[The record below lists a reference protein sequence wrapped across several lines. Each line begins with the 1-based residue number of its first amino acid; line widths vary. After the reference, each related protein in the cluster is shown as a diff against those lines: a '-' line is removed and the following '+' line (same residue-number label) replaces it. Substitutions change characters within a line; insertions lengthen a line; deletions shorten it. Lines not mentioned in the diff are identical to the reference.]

1 MYSQPTAPLSIGG
14 VLDDG
19 FRLLQACFTRIF
31 GLALLSS
38 IISVVPNLLA
48 PVADPDAAPTMAAEL
63 GWVFLLCSLLSVVL
77 YGALVGSVHAVAKSA
92 PISLAD
98 ALGVGF
104 RRFLPLIGCVLL
116 MGLAIL
122 GGTLLFVVPGVILM
136 VSLSVAP
143 YLVITESMGAMAA
156 VKASH
161 KLVWGNWWRT
171 ATILAVI
178 IFITMTAY
186 ILAGMLSGIGAFMS
200 GPDAGAGTLAYAAI
214 AALIGAVVTPL
225 YYALGLALLHDLQ
238 LRKQGADLDQRIGAI
253 EGA

>member
-19 FRLLQACFTRIF
+19 FRLLQACFMRIF

-38 IISVVPNLLA
+38 ITSVVPNLLA
-48 PVADPDAAPTMAAEL
+48 PVTEPDAAPTMAADL
-63 GWVFLLCSLLSVVL
+63 GWIFLLCSLLSVVF
-77 YGALVGSVHAVAKSA
+77 YGALVASVHAVAKSA
-92 PISLAD
+92 PISLSD
-98 ALGVGF
+98 AFGIGF
-104 RRFLPLIGCVLL
+104 RRFLPQIGCFLL

-122 GGTLLFVVPGVILM
+122 GGTLLFVVPGLILM

-143 YLVITESMGAMAA
+143 YLVITERMGPLTA

-171 ATILAVI
+171 ATILAVV

-186 ILAGMLSGIGAFMS
+186 ILVGMLTGIGAFMG
-200 GPDAGAGTLAYAAI
+200 GPDAGMGTIAYAAI
-214 AALIGAVVTPL
+214 AALIGAIVTPL